1 MFIFDFSWASGA
13 LDPESTSS
21 GDLVSSVKRY
31 TIFIAT
37 SLLFFPCLW
46 SFLTLN
52 TTLPCCFFEYE
63 SHFWCICLF
72 FLIGVYGQWLQ
83 CFLLIA
89 CFKHLQRKFL
99 YLGYYAKPSWF
110 CSLPYVMM
118 TGTTNI
124 VNISKISWYAKNWE
138 MRYLILPQCFKISWI
153 SENLALFFWGFA

>member
-1 MFIFDFSWASGA
+1 MFIFAFSWASGA

-31 TIFIAT
+31 AIFIGT
-37 SLLFFPCLW
+37 SSLFFLFFLWLW
-46 SFLTLN
+46 SFLT
-52 TTLPCCFFEYE
+52 FFEYE
-63 SHFWCICLF
+63 SHFWCICLFF

-99 YLGYYAKPSWF
+99 YVGYYAKPSWF

-118 TGTTNI
+118 TSTTNI
-124 VNISKISWYAKNWE
+124 VNILKISWYAKNWE
-138 MRYLILPQCFKISWI
+138 MRYLILPRGFKIS
-153 SENLALFFWGFA
+153 